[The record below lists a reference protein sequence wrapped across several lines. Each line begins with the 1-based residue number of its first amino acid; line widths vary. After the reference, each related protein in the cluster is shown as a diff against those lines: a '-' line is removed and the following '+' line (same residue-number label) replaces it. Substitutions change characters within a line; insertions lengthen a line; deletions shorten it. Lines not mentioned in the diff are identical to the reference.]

1 MTWEACKN
9 YGLIM
14 IEPNGNEVRL
24 YYNMLSSQFAGTPA
38 GFYADSA
45 LWQGNFLQVHGR
57 DSHGTK
63 RIILMDGFY
72 SWRYAY

>member
-24 YYNMLSSQFAGTPA
+24 YYNMLSSQFAGAPS
-38 GFYADSA
+38 GFYAGSA
-45 LWQGNFLQVHGR
+45 ISFRFMEGIRTAQ
-57 DSHGTK
+57 K
-63 RIILMDGFY
+63 E
-72 SWRYAY
+72 